1 MRSYNV
7 AILGATGVVGQQML
21 QCLDEQDFPLASV
34 KLFASARS
42 AGKTVDFKGET
53 LVVEEAADAALD
65 GVDILL
71 GAAENDIARRFVPIA
86 REKGCVTV
94 DNSSA
99 YRLDSDV
106 PLVIPEVN
114 PEDVAAHTGIIAN
127 PNCATIIGL
136 VAVNPLHK
144 AAGIRRIIASTYQ
157 AASGAGIGGLREL
170 EDQSRRIAAGKAI
183 AEPTAFSYQLAFN
196 AIPQIGGFGDNAY
209 TSEEMKMQNEGRKIM
224 HLPDLR
230 VNCTC
235 VRVPVMRSHSES
247 ITVELDR
254 ALSPDEAREVLS
266 CAPGVK
272 LVDDPASAR
281 YPMPLETTDQDL
293 VYVGRVREDISA
305 ADGVHA
311 LSLWCVGDQ
320 IRKGAASNAVQIAKL
335 LTLE

>member
-53 LVVEEAADAALD
+53 LVVEEAADVSLD

-114 PEDVAAHTGIIAN
+114 P
-127 PNCATIIGL
+127 
-136 VAVNPLHK
+136 
-144 AAGIRRIIASTYQ
+144 
-157 AASGAGIGGLREL
+157 
-170 EDQSRRIAAGKAI
+170 
-183 AEPTAFSYQLAFN
+183 
-196 AIPQIGGFGDNAY
+196 
-209 TSEEMKMQNEGRKIM
+209 
-224 HLPDLR
+224 
-230 VNCTC
+230 
-235 VRVPVMRSHSES
+235 
-247 ITVELDR
+247 
-254 ALSPDEAREVLS
+254 
-266 CAPGVK
+266 
-272 LVDDPASAR
+272 
-281 YPMPLETTDQDL
+281 
-293 VYVGRVREDISA
+293 
-305 ADGVHA
+305 
-311 LSLWCVGDQ
+311 
-320 IRKGAASNAVQIAKL
+320 
-335 LTLE
+335 